1 MKSTGGEDTIAAVAT
16 APGRA
21 GVGIVRVSGPAT
33 REIAHGVV
41 GKKLTPRR
49 VEFARFLDAEGDVLD
64 EGIALWFEGPHS
76 FTGED
81 VLELQGHGGPM
92 VLDVV
97 LSRVL
102 ELGARRAGPGE
113 FSERAFV
120 NGRIDLVQAEAIL
133 DLVNSATRRAA
144 LGAVRALT
152 GAFSEQVHALDR
164 DVLALRVFCEAAI
177 DFADE
182 DIDFLTASD
191 VGERLAAIREVLG
204 SLRAATAQ
212 GALLN
217 DGANIV
223 FVGEP
228 NVGKSSIFNRL
239 SGEDRAIVT
248 AIPGTTRDTLTADFE
263 LDGLPV
269 RVVDTAG
276 LRDTAD
282 PVEAKGVDRARQA
295 MATADIVVE
304 VLDDRP
310 GAMLADAGRARRFPE
325 STSGGP
331 SRGHLVLRNKVD
343 LSGATPGRVEP
354 GVVRVSALTGAGFD
368 ALVDELK
375 RLAGYQ
381 STEGAFTARRR
392 HLDALEAAAKAL
404 EAGAAC
410 LEHGEGELLAE
421 ELRVAHE
428 HLGTIVGETTTDD
441 LLGEIFASFCIGK

>member
-1 MKSTGGEDTIAAVAT
+1 MKRTGGEDTIAAVAT
-16 APGRA
+16 APGRG
-21 GVGIVRVSGPAT
+21 GVGIVRVSGPAVC
-33 REIAHGVV
+33 EIAHSMV
-41 GKKLTPRR
+41 GKTLTSRR
-49 VEFARFLDAEGDVLD
+49 AQFAHFRDGNGETLDQ
-64 EGIALWFEGPHS
+64 GIAILFENPHS

-92 VLDVV
+92 VLDLVV
-97 LSRVL
+97 SRVL
-102 ELGARRAGPGE
+102 ELGARRAEPGE

-144 LGAVRALT
+144 LGAARSLS
-152 GAFSEQVHALDR
+152 GAFSERVHTIDR
-164 DVLALRVFCEAAI
+164 DVLGLRVYCEAAI

-182 DIDFLTASD
+182 DIDFLTGSE
-191 VGERLAAIREVLG
+191 VGERLAAIEQALADL
-204 SLRAATAQ
+204 SAEAIQ

-223 FVGEP
+223 FVGDP

-282 PVEAKGVDRARQA
+282 PVEAEGVDRAKQA
-295 MATADIVVE
+295 MAAADIVVE
-304 VLDDRP
+304 VQDDRCAP
-310 GAMLADAGRARRFPE
+310 ASSAERPQAR
-325 STSGGP
+325 
-331 SRGHLVLRNKVD
+331 HLLLRNKAD
-343 LSGATPGRVEP
+343 LSGGTPGRVEL
-354 GVVRVSALTGAGFD
+354 GVVRVCALTGAGFD
-368 ALVDELK
+368 DLVQELK

-381 STEGAFTARRR
+381 SPEGAFTARRR
-392 HLDALEAAAKAL
+392 HLEALRAASTALESGATRL
-404 EAGAAC
+404 E
-410 LEHGEGELLAE
+410 EGEGELLAE
-421 ELRVAHE
+421 ELRAAHE

>member
-1 MKSTGGEDTIAAVAT
+1 MAAVAT
-16 APGRA
+16 APGRG
-21 GVGIVRVSGPAT
+21 GVGIVRVSGPAVC
-33 REIAHGVV
+33 EISRSMV
-41 GKKLTPRR
+41 GKTLTPRR
-49 VEFARFLDAEGDVLD
+49 AEFAHFRDGNGETLDQ
-64 EGIALWFEGPHS
+64 GIAILFENPHS

-92 VLDVV
+92 VLDLV

-102 ELGARRAGPGE
+102 ELGARRAEPGE

-144 LGAVRALT
+144 LGAARSLS
-152 GAFSEQVHALDR
+152 GAFSERVHAIDR
-164 DVLALRVFCEAAI
+164 DVLGLRVYCEAAI

-182 DIDFLTASD
+182 DIDFLTGSE
-191 VGERLAAIREVLG
+191 VGERLAAIQ
-204 SLRAATAQ
+204 RALAQLSAEAVQ

-282 PVEAKGVDRARQA
+282 PVEAEGVDRAKQA
-295 MATADIVVE
+295 MAAADIVVE
-304 VLDDRP
+304 VQDDRCP
-310 GAMLADAGRARRFPE
+310 HKLSAE
-325 STSGGP
+325 SPHS
-331 SRGHLVLRNKVD
+331 GHLVLRNKTD
-343 LSGATPGRVEP
+343 LSGGAPGRIEP
-354 GVVRVSALTGAGFD
+354 GVVRVSALSGEGFD
-368 ALVDELK
+368 DLVDELK

-381 STEGAFTARRR
+381 SPEGAFTARRR
-392 HLDALEAAAKAL
+392 HLEALGAASAAL
-404 EAGAAC
+404 EAGTTR
-410 LEHGEGELLAE
+410 LEEGEGELLAE
-421 ELRVAHE
+421 ELRAAHE